1 MIIRGAGQGLLLG
14 GGFLYPSFM
23 PAGQYLLDLQSK
35 KGTHQK
41 ITRIIL
47 WSQLVKRSTGTVVLS
62 SPCWCHSNF
71 YEPALLQLCFICWIQ
86 KEKKR
91 KVPDFIWDFLLV
103 LKASRKRLFSNCLQQ
118 ILLWS
123 LICVQRW
130 NLYLLLWLFGLRSC
144 EQVVELFFGRR
155 SLFELFGVPHLV
167 CLGVFGV
174 PRLVLVQAQ
183 MGATRK
189 PHNRWG
195 LFGEDT
201 FNASSQHQANI
212 GQPYSNISNAMFL
225 LLALGL
231 K

>member
-1 MIIRGAGQGLLLG
+1 MLSFKWEYDHQG
-14 GGFLYPSFM
+14 PSR
-23 PAGQYLLDLQSK
+23 S
-35 KGTHQK
+35 GTLVGRRLFCTLPLCQQVNISWISSRKRALTKK
-41 ITRIIL
+41 ITRIIR

-71 YEPALLQLCFICWIQ
+71 YEPALLQLCFICWLQ
-86 KEKKR
+86 KRKEKKGAQ
-91 KVPDFIWDFLLV
+91 FLLGFFIGYKSFQK
-103 LKASRKRLFSNCLQQ
+103 KAFFK
-118 ILLWS
+118 LLTTNPRWS

-155 SLFELFGVPHLV
+155 CLFELFGVPHLV

-201 FNASSQHQANI
+201 FNASSEHQANI
-212 GQPYSNISNAMFL
+212 GHIRI
-225 LLALGL
+225 
-231 K
+231 

>member
-1 MIIRGAGQGLLLG
+1 MIIRGPAGQGLLLG
-14 GGFLYPSFM
+14 GCFLYPSFM
-23 PAGQYLLDLQSK
+23 PGQHLLDLQSK

-41 ITRIIL
+41 NHKDNPLIPACEEINWDCGAEQPMLMSFQLL
-47 WSQLVKRSTGTVVLS
+47 WTSTAPTV
-62 SPCWCHSNF
+62 F
-71 YEPALLQLCFICWIQ
+71 YLLNT
-86 KEKKR
+86 KKKKR
-91 KVPDFIWDFLLV
+91 KVPISFGIFLLV
-103 LKASRKRLFSNCLQQ
+103 LKAFGKRLFSNCLQQ

-144 EQVVELFFGRR
+144 EQVVELFFVRR
-155 SLFELFGVPHLV
+155 SLFEL
-167 CLGVFGV
+167 FGV

-189 PHNRWG
+189 PRNRWG

-212 GQPYSNISNAMFL
+212 GHIRI
-225 LLALGL
+225 
-231 K
+231 